1 MNLRENGLLF
11 SIYEVQTATY
21 DDERGG
27 EVAKTLTETKIS
39 TVLGGITYMYSS
51 LIRWRFLHMYEECLI
66 VE

>member
-27 EVAKTLTETKIS
+27 EVAKTLTKTKIS

-51 LIRWRFLHMYEECLI
+51 LIRW
-66 VE
+66 